1 LEDCMGE
8 SESFLVFKD
17 SGCPVPH
24 VDVWHVTWFIFDGL
38 YLMHVELKSEKKKKG
53 KMIWNMDG

>member
-1 LEDCMGE
+1 LGVKENDVEAELEDCMGE

-24 VDVWHVTWFIFDGL
+24 VDV
-38 YLMHVELKSEKKKKG
+38 
-53 KMIWNMDG
+53 